1 MSTKKNVMIKIFT
14 TRMALNQSLFEE
26 AADGEEIEYDE
37 DFPAEGDGGEEP
49 DTSEVWMEGRMV
61 TGPERV
67 ELVYEEGE
75 LSGMEG
81 SVSTI
86 GFDRSRPGLISM
98 IRTGLVSTALVFE
111 EGERHICV
119 YHTPFSEFEVCAVA
133 KKVDNRLLTEG
144 IIELDYVV
152 EVHGAQ
158 AERCRM
164 TISVHAVEN
173 TIL

>member
-14 TRMALNQSLFEE
+14 TRMALNQSLFAEAGEGEE
-26 AADGEEIEYDE
+26 LEYDEELPFDGDGEESE
-37 DFPAEGDGGEEP
+37 
-49 DTSEVWMEGRMV
+49 TSELWMEGRMV

-67 ELVYEEGE
+67 ELVYEESE

-86 GFDRSRPGLISM
+86 GFDRSNPGLVSM

-111 EGERHICV
+111 EGKRHICV
-119 YHTPFSEFEVCAVA
+119 YHTPFSEFEVCAAA
-133 KKVDNRLLTEG
+133 KRVENRLLTDG
-144 IIELDYVV
+144 VIELDYVI

-164 TISVHAVEN
+164 TISVHEVEN
-173 TIL
+173 PLL

>member
-37 DFPAEGDGGEEP
+37 EFPEEGDDGDEP

-67 ELVYEEGE
+67 ELVYEESE

-86 GFDRSRPGLISM
+86 GFARSNPGLISM

-111 EGERHICV
+111 ENNRHICV
-119 YHTPFSEFEVCAVA
+119 YHTPFSEFEVCAAA
-133 KKVDNRLLTEG
+133 KKVKNHLLTDG
-144 IIELDYVV
+144 IIELDYIV

-164 TISVHAVEN
+164 TISVHEVEN
-173 TIL
+173 SVL

>member
-37 DFPAEGDGGEEP
+37 EFPEEGDDGDEP

-86 GFDRSRPGLISM
+86 GFARSNPGLISM

-111 EGERHICV
+111 ENNRHICV
-119 YHTPFSEFEVCAVA
+119 YHTPFSEFEVCAAA
-133 KKVDNRLLTEG
+133 KRVENRLLTEG
-144 IIELDYVV
+144 VIELDYIV

-164 TISVHAVEN
+164 TISVHEVEN
-173 TIL
+173 SVL